1 MAYFKKSLS
10 IVSGWGLNKW
20 AKVYT
25 FTPKNLDELVNFIKK
40 SNSSSILVRG
50 LGRSYGDAAQLDG
63 QNIINLENFKKIKL
77 NTSNSTLTV
86 GGGATLR
93 EIIKEIVPKG
103 FFLPVVPGTS
113 NITVGGSVASDVHG
127 KNHYQDGSFGN
138 HIIKISLIDGN
149 GYLQDLSPFVE
160 NQKEKFWATVGGMG
174 LTGVIYEV
182 DINLL
187 SISSSLIT
195 VDTQRFNDIE
205 DLMIEMD
212 KNASKYKYSVAWI
225 DSLHK
230 KFRGVLT
237 RGNHLKLE
245 DLNIEEQNNPLL
257 ARDIKDRSKPKFLT
271 KIFLNKLTVKVFN
284 TLWFYKSPKNEM
296 GKHESISTFFHPL
309 DKIKDWNKI
318 YGSKGFIQYQFYVP
332 NSSKEK
338 IKFVLEYLKL
348 NGVPCFLTVL
358 KKFGKRNLSYLSFP
372 DEGWTLSTDIPNCI
386 PQINK
391 ILNLLDKEI
400 AKSGGKI
407 YLTKD
412 SMQSEDMFKKT
423 YPFLKKWKELK
434 RELDPELKFIS
445 DISKRLK
452 IF

>member
-20 AKVYT
+20 AKVNT

-40 SNSSSILVRG
+40 SNPSSILVRG
-50 LGRSYGDAAQLDG
+50 LGRSYGDAAQLGG

-77 NTSNSTLTV
+77 NTSNSILTV

-149 GYLQDLSPFVE
+149 GYLQELSPFVE

-212 KNASKYKYSVAWI
+212 KNTSNYKYSVTWI
-225 DSLHK
+225 DSLH
-230 KFRGVLT
+230 
-237 RGNHLKLE
+237 
-245 DLNIEEQNNPLL
+245 
-257 ARDIKDRSKPKFLT
+257 
-271 KIFLNKLTVKVFN
+271 
-284 TLWFYKSPKNEM
+284 
-296 GKHESISTFFHPL
+296 
-309 DKIKDWNKI
+309 
-318 YGSKGFIQYQFYVP
+318 
-332 NSSKEK
+332 
-338 IKFVLEYLKL
+338 
-348 NGVPCFLTVL
+348 
-358 KKFGKRNLSYLSFP
+358 
-372 DEGWTLSTDIPNCI
+372 
-386 PQINK
+386 
-391 ILNLLDKEI
+391 
-400 AKSGGKI
+400 
-407 YLTKD
+407 
-412 SMQSEDMFKKT
+412 
-423 YPFLKKWKELK
+423 
-434 RELDPELKFIS
+434 
-445 DISKRLK
+445 
-452 IF
+452 